1 MSWSDP
7 ESTRRN
13 HAMRPLGAEAA
24 GGCRLH
30 LVGGDTARGWR
41 MEYALVAGCYESD
54 SPSRL
59 TKREV

>member
-1 MSWSDP
+1 MSWRDP
-7 ESTRRN
+7 ESTRRT
-13 HAMRPLGAEAA
+13 HAMRPLGAGAA
-24 GGCRLH
+24 GGCRLP

-59 TKREV
+59 AKREV